1 MHIGGKGRRGNLT
14 DLFIVEAV
22 PMADQLIV
30 VEGGN
35 YDDLF
40 TRLVEGTDL
49 QILAASSVRETEAPL
64 RQVLTEWGV
73 L

>member
-1 MHIGGKGRRGNLT
+1 MHIGGKGRRGTLT

-22 PMADQLIV
+22 PMADSLIV

-40 TRLVEGTDL
+40 THLVEGTGL
-49 QILAASSVRETEAPL
+49 EITPASSVRETQVPL
-64 RQVLTEWGV
+64 KLMLAQWGV